1 MPKINSTPTESQEQ
15 AALVTWFRLHH
26 HALGVPS
33 HFLLIS
39 SQAGAPLGGGQGHA
53 RFARFA
59 KLAAEGFVPGV
70 PDLFLAVPRAPYN
83 GLWIE
88 MKRTKGGKVSPQQ
101 EKLHSL
107 LAAQGYAVAVCL
119 GADWAQQ
126 VIEAYLS
133 GNPALAGALV
143 GANVPC

>member
-1 MPKINSTPTESQEQ
+1 MPKSNLTPTESKEQ
-15 AALVTWFRLHH
+15 TALVAWFRLQYRN
-26 HALGVPS
+26 LGVPS

-70 PDLFLAVPRAPYN
+70 PDLFLAVPRLPYN
-83 GLWIE
+83 GLWLEI
-88 MKRTKGGKVSPQQ
+88 KRTKGGKVSPQQ
-101 EKLHSL
+101 TKLHAL

-119 GADWAQQ
+119 GAEWAQQ
-126 VIEAYLS
+126 VIEAYLG

-143 GANVPC
+143 K